1 MKIIFAFFL
10 LFLISHTSSLSLKCI
25 KNQITNKVF
34 FDISIDGKFIGR
46 IIIGLFGKITPYTV
60 ENFRALCTGEK
71 GIGKEGKPLHFKGCI
86 FHRIIPRFMMQ
97 GGDFTESD
105 GRGGESIWGYTF
117 RDENFH
123 LKLNSEGLVAMA
135 NSGPN
140 TNGSQFFIT
149 FAKTSWLN
157 GKHVVFGKV
166 LEGMKIVKLI
176 EKYGTNDGKPTAIVR
191 IVNSGELKL

>member
-34 FDISIDGKFIGR
+34 FDISIDGKNVGR

-97 GGDFTESD
+97 GGDFTKSD
-105 GRGGESIWGYTF
+105 GRGGESIWGYNF